1 METKEVVSINKM
13 VFMKCIL
20 LFTAILSTHGQNPG
34 GTAGGRSPSVSP
46 SLTPQR
52 PRPPYLTLTQST
64 SPVATVSPTAA
75 YPSNTNTYTVSTS
88 QSGRA
93 TSSGS
98 GSASASGS
106 GSRMAPTPTPISTA
120 ASSTSGTLSATPSG
134 SCTVSQSATPSANTV
149 VGGLSGNSAS
159 PSSPR
164 DVVPASTI
172 AGAAVAISLIAI
184 GSVAI
189 YVLMRHGNGRQK
201 NVATRKV
208 PEVRTTNPAF
218 PIVRAVE
225 VKDIEMH
232 ERIGFKPIKTSRSFS
247 V

>member
-1 METKEVVSINKM
+1 M

-20 LFTAILSTHGQNPG
+20 LFTAILSTRGQNPG

-52 PRPPYLTLTQST
+52 PRPPYLTLTEST

-98 GSASASGS
+98 GSPSPS
-106 GSRMAPTPTPISTA
+106 GSRMAPTPTPISTS

-164 DVVPASTI
+164 DVVPARTI

-232 ERIGFKPIKTSRSFS
+232 ERVGFKPIKTSRSFS